1 MIRKNSGSAVFL
13 LLSIITFFYI
23 SCGLED
29 YPFIY
34 PIPQSNIT
42 QEMNDRAIIRVPTNN
57 SGSSFTHFVI
67 FYRIYVSDDF
77 QPSTTLSTTFSVIN
91 PTLNSDFNS
100 IRPYIDSDTLVNSN
114 MDSLFQG
121 RNFKYLL
128 FQNAE
133 IEAVLSD
140 NTSPSVLGSVL
151 EFDFSSSKQPTMVKK
166 DSGGNIIGGPYVLW
180 RSNGNGTYSPRPDR
194 YFVNSEDLWKAENI
208 NPNTNADVVNK
219 SSFSKEDRYTYAA
232 MYIVAVGIDINSYS
246 EIYSTPSLIHVFL
259 LPLTW

>member
-1 MIRKNSGSAVFL
+1 MFRERPKFLVFL
-13 LLSIITFFYI
+13 FFFFMTLFLAN
-23 SCGLED
+23 CGLED

-42 QEMNDRAIIRVPTNN
+42 QEMNDRAIVRVPTSNI
-57 SGSSFTHFVI
+57 GSSFTHFVI

-91 PTLNSDFNS
+91 PALSSDYNS

-121 RNFKYLL
+121 RSFKYLL

-133 IEAVLSD
+133 IETVLSD
-140 NTSPSVLGSVL
+140 NASPSVLGSVL

-166 DSGGNIIGGPYVLW
+166 DSGGNITGGPYILW
-180 RSNGNGTYSPRPDR
+180 RSNGNGTFSPRPDR
-194 YFVNSEDLWKAENI
+194 YFVNSEDLWKADNI
-208 NPNTNADVVNK
+208 NQNTNADVSNK
-219 SSFSKEDRYTYAA
+219 SSFTKEDRYTYAA